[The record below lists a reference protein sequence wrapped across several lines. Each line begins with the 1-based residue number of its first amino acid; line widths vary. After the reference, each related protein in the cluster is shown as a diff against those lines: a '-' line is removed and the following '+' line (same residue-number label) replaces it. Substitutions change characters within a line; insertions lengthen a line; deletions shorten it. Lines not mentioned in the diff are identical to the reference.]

1 MVKIPSIEA
10 DIKMRPMDDGGGTS
24 SFSAGSTLKLAT
36 PSTSAPVDVRVLDA
50 LSGRKAHNVGPGD
63 DAFVVFLLVNHP
75 GTDYSAF
82 RSGTRFDIVD
92 GGDVVGTGTV
102 QARVD

>member
-10 DIKMRPMDDGGGTS
+10 DIKMRPMDDGGRTS
-24 SFSAGSTLKLAT
+24 FAAGSTLKLAT
-36 PSTSAPVDVRVLDA
+36 QSTSAPVDVRVLDA